1 MKKTTEIK
9 RPSVDGLEQAF
20 TVVAFGRLK
29 KLDKPFNNDSIQS
42 EASRIERC
50 VEYMYKIDKK
60 EELDY
65 PQFASKFLKDNVKEL
80 ISGNKYSGL
89 YLSDVDD
96 DVKERAYY
104 MEDATF
110 IF

>member
-1 MKKTTEIK
+1 MKTSEIK

-29 KLDKPFNNDSIQS
+29 KLDKPFNQDSVLS
-42 EASRIERC
+42 EAARIERC
-50 VEYMYKIDKK
+50 VEFMYKTDKK
-60 EELDY
+60 EDLDY
-65 PQFASKFLKDNVKEL
+65 PQFASKFLKDNFKEL
-80 ISGNKYSGL
+80 ISGKKYSGS
-89 YLSDVDD
+89 YLSDVND
-96 DVKERAYY
+96 DVKEKAYY

>member
-1 MKKTTEIK
+1 MKKTAEIK
-9 RPSVDGLEQAF
+9 RPSVEGLEQAF

-42 EASRIERC
+42 EAARIERC
-50 VEYMYKIDKK
+50 VEYMYKVDKK

-65 PQFASKFLKDNVKEL
+65 PQFASNFLKENFREL

-89 YLSDVDD
+89 YLQDVSDN
-96 DVKERAYY
+96 VKEKEYY

>member
-1 MKKTTEIK
+1 MKKAQETK
-9 RPSVDGLEQAF
+9 RPSIDGLEQAF

-29 KLDKPFNNDSIQS
+29 KLDKPFNQDSVQS
-42 EASRIERC
+42 EAARIERC

-60 EELDY
+60 EEFDY
-65 PQFASKFLKDNVKEL
+65 PQFAAKFLKDNFKEL

-89 YLSDVDD
+89 YLNDVSD
-96 DVKERAYY
+96 DVKEKAYY
-104 MEDATF
+104 MDEANF